1 MGRNFSALF
10 VAFYCKI
17 LYNRIKDI
25 KQVISAGDILSIFS
39 LIFNKTANSLSE
51 SAKAFFNS
59 TADVCVLPEI
69 PSVTFVDVFE
79 NNFYKFQIPK
89 FFYITSMDNSIASF
103 EGIINFD
110 DNLSNDKVS
119 SLISVVP
126 DMFDSVPAGMKDCIK
141 QKIVNSDCF
150 FEKIRY
156 HVNPRPYDTIKEIV
170 DISGMEYIV
179 YRFHLQ
185 DNSIRNLVLSVP
197 IVCNEFEKD
206 YAFAVFDAI
215 VATFI
220 VK

>member
-25 KQVISAGDILSIFS
+25 KQVISA
-39 LIFNKTANSLSE
+39 
-51 SAKAFFNS
+51 AFFNS

-89 FFYITSMDNSIASF
+89 FFYITSIDNSIASF

-170 DISGMEYIV
+170 DISSMEYIV